1 MALPDNLWLPALLVT
16 LATLHAYLA
25 LDVSARLPTARGTV
39 PALWLAFGAAVLS
52 IGVWVTRCL
61 GAPDGTGLGGLPAA
75 DAAALT
81 WATAVMALWLLA
93 RRGCAAAPR
102 LVAGVVLGAGLALGA
117 LVDRDSAATCGPSC
131 IVATTAWTI
140 AGTMASLALRSRADG
155 SPAPSRLR
163 AWASAAVL
171 GLTIAAL
178 PLLDTTL
185 SQPGRAYATARVTLA
200 QGAAPLVISLLV
212 QLLAA
217 VLQQAQRE
225 LARQAAQIR
234 GELEAARQALVH
246 QAYHDVLTALPNR
259 AKVLAQLQALLPTAQ
274 RERFEVAVM
283 FIDLDGFKS
292 INDTL
297 GHEAGD
303 EFLRRVAQE
312 LCASVRPRDTVAR
325 FGGDEFVVVLERYRN
340 RGNLSAICEK
350 ILSRVST
357 PVLVAGQKVTAT
369 PSIGVAIFPDDGDNP
384 AELLRHA
391 DIAMYAAKQRGKA
404 SFCFYEPQMIARASE
419 RLALSTELRE
429 GLARGEF
436 RVCYQPKVD
445 LRSRELVGLEALAR
459 WEHPVRGQLP
469 PSVFIPLAEDCG
481 LIARVGER
489 VVREVAG
496 QIARW
501 RAEGLPLV
509 PVAINLSMQEVQA
522 AQFVPTLLG
531 TLAEAGL
538 DRHAIEF
545 EITETA
551 AMTDVHTTLRHL
563 NELDALGF
571 RIAIDDFGTG
581 FSSLSHLRQ
590 LPARTIKID
599 QSFVHGVRRSH
610 HDREITEAIIALARK
625 LRLHTVAEGV
635 ETEEQ
640 ALWLMQAGCDTGQ
653 GFLFGRPL
661 PPTETARLLVRQRAI
676 SPLGA

>member
-1 MALPDNLWLPALLVT
+1 VIITGRDGKALSEALPQLGPNAIALRNDAGSVAQARQLASDLV
-16 LATLHAYLA
+16 AQSIK
-25 LDVSARLPTARGTV
+25 LDAVFINAGSAKFAPFADV
-39 PALWLAFGAAVLS
+39 DEALWDQSFDTNVKGA
-52 IGVWVTRCL
+52 
-61 GAPDGTGLGGLPAA
+61 
-75 DAAALT
+75 
-81 WATAVMALWLLA
+81 
-93 RRGCAAAPR
+93 
-102 LVAGVVLGAGLALGA
+102 
-117 LVDRDSAATCGPSC
+117 
-131 IVATTAWTI
+131 
-140 AGTMASLALRSRADG
+140 
-155 SPAPSRLR
+155 
-163 AWASAAVL
+163 
-171 GLTIAAL
+171 
-178 PLLDTTL
+178 
-185 SQPGRAYATARVTLA
+185 YF
-200 QGAAPLVISLLV
+200 
-212 QLLAA
+212 
-217 VLQQAQRE
+217 
-225 LARQAAQIR
+225 
-234 GELEAARQALVH
+234 
-246 QAYHDVLTALPNR
+246 
-259 AKVLAQLQALLPTAQ
+259 QLQALLPTAQ

-581 FSSLSHLRQ
+581 FSALSYLHRFPISTL
-590 LPARTIKID
+590 KID
-599 QSFVHGVRRSH
+599 QSFIAGLHGPEVQSTRALVEGVLSLARTLGI
-610 HDREITEAIIALARK
+610 ETIGEGIETEAQRQT
-625 LRLHTVAEGV
+625 LREL
-635 ETEEQ
+635 
-640 ALWLMQAGCDTGQ
+640 GCDYGQ
-653 GFLFGRPL
+653 GYLLGRPA
-661 PPTETARLLVRQRAI
+661 PKARAVA
-676 SPLGA
+676 